1 MIEITETEAL
11 NRVAAYCSTAEH
23 CQAEIAEKLQR
34 WGIAYDAIDRII
46 NRLEQEK
53 YIDEERFCR
62 AFINDKYRFAK
73 WGKMKIGQA
82 LQLKKI
88 SSSVY
93 WPYLNEIDEEEYHA
107 VLQKLLA
114 AKRKSVRA
122 ESEYELNGKLVRFA
136 LSRGF
141 DYASDFGT
149 FRTGGCHCRCGN
161 GGYPSRCLGGR
172 CIEPAVCICTLHS
185 ERPWTGESD

>member
-23 CQAEIAEKLQR
+23 CRAEIAEKLQR

-62 AFINDKYRFAK
+62 AFIHDKYRFAK
-73 WGKMKIGQA
+73 WGKIKIGQA

-88 SSSVY
+88 PQRVFFQ
-93 WPYLNEIDEEEYHA
+93 YLNEIDEDEYLA
-107 VLQKLLA
+107 VLNDLLA
-114 AKRKSVRA
+114 AKRKSVHA
-122 ESEYELNGKLVRFA
+122 ENEFELKENSLGFA

-141 DYASDFGT
+141 EMKDI
-149 FRTGGCHCRCGN
+149 C
-161 GGYPSRCLGGR
+161 R
-172 CIEPAVCICTLHS
+172 CIEVS
-185 ERPWTGESD
+185 EENDYSE

>member
-23 CQAEIAEKLQR
+23 CRAEIAEKLLR
-34 WGIAYDAIDRII
+34 WGIAYDAIERILDSLEKDR
-46 NRLEQEK
+46 

-88 SSSVY
+88 SSVTYRSL
-93 WPYLNEIDEEEYHA
+93 LNEIDEEEY
-107 VLQKLLA
+107 LSILRDLLNS
-114 AKRKSVRA
+114 KRKSVRA
-122 ESEYELNGKLVRFA
+122 ENEYELNGKLMRFA

-141 DYASDFGT
+141 EMKDIRHCIDISDENEYA
-149 FRTGGCHCRCGN
+149 
-161 GGYPSRCLGGR
+161 
-172 CIEPAVCICTLHS
+172 E
-185 ERPWTGESD
+185 

>member
-23 CQAEIAEKLQR
+23 CRAEIAEKLQR

-107 VLQKLLA
+107 VLQKLWRQSQGRLHLRQSGM
-114 AKRKSVRA
+114 AKERLRIRPIQPVGRR
-122 ESEYELNGKLVRFA
+122 LW
-136 LSRGF
+136 GF
-141 DYASDFGT
+141 T
-149 FRTGGCHCRCGN
+149 
-161 GGYPSRCLGGR
+161 P
-172 CIEPAVCICTLHS
+172 
-185 ERPWTGESD
+185 

>member
-23 CQAEIAEKLQR
+23 CRAEIAEKLQR
-34 WGIAYDAIDRII
+34 WGIAYDAIGRII

-62 AFINDKYRFAK
+62 ASA
-73 WGKMKIGQA
+73 G
-82 LQLKKI
+82 
-88 SSSVY
+88 Y
-93 WPYLNEIDEEEYHA
+93 WPYENELDVEEYHA

-141 DYASDFGT
+141 EMKDI
-149 FRTGGCHCRCGN
+149 C
-161 GGYPSRCLGGR
+161 R
-172 CIEPAVCICTLHS
+172 CIEVAEENDYS
-185 ERPWTGESD
+185 E

>member
-23 CQAEIAEKLQR
+23 CRAEIAEKLQR

-62 AFINDKYRFAK
+62 AFINDKYRLP
-73 WGKMKIGQA
+73 MGQDEDRA
-82 LQLKKI
+82 GAPVEKI

-122 ESEYELNGKLVRFA
+122 ESEYELNGKLVR
-136 LSRGF
+136 L
-141 DYASDFGT
+141 
-149 FRTGGCHCRCGN
+149 
-161 GGYPSRCLGGR
+161 P
-172 CIEPAVCICTLHS
+172 
-185 ERPWTGESD
+185 

>member
-23 CQAEIAEKLQR
+23 CRAEIAEKLQR

-62 AFINDKYRFAK
+62 AFINDKYRLAK

-93 WPYLNEIDEEEYHA
+93 WPYVNEIDEEEYHA

-141 DYASDFGT
+141 EMKDI
-149 FRTGGCHCRCGN
+149 C
-161 GGYPSRCLGGR
+161 R
-172 CIEPAVCICTLHS
+172 CIEVS
-185 ERPWTGESD
+185 EENDYSE